1 MSVKVID
8 LNEEAKE
15 EQPVIETIEEEPK
28 KTEPVVDTSNE
39 IIEKEAPVETI
50 EETKEAPEH
59 EVSCSIREPEPKPKP
74 KAKPK
79 ASDIVNCEK
88 CNKSMTYKNLRY
100 SHKCYEEPQAVK
112 PHVKPKAKQKPK
124 PAKPPPEVY
133 YSDDELSP
141 SSGLRRDDEVPQ
153 TPVSTRVVST
163 SHFTAP

>member
-1 MSVKVID
+1 MSIKVVD
-8 LNEEAKE
+8 LNEEVKE
-15 EQPVIETIEEEPK
+15 EAPALEQIEEAPE
-28 KTEPVVDTSNE
+28 
-39 IIEKEAPVETI
+39 EKPVETEPAVANEVI
-50 EETKEAPEH
+50 EEAPAEQPAEEH
-59 EVSCSIREPEPKPKP
+59 EVSCSIREPKPKP

-79 ASDIVNCEK
+79 ASNIVNCEK

-112 PHVKPKAKQKPK
+112 PHAKPKAKQKPK